1 MVTVIVK
8 LKINLRN
15 VHIIKLL
22 IVGFAFLAPLIVSA
36 DGGRLK
42 KLLGV
47 GGHYMRV
54 GIGVGVFLIVNFG
67 YWQSVR
73 LEL

>member
-1 MVTVIVK
+1 M
-8 LKINLRN
+8 
-15 VHIIKLL
+15 
-22 IVGFAFLAPLIVSA
+22 GFAFFSPLVVSA

-47 GGHYMRV
+47 GGHYMRLS
-54 GIGVGVFLIVNFG
+54 IGVGVFFIVNFG
-67 YWQSVR
+67 NGQWVR